1 MGGLGRWQSLF
12 ACCLSECW
20 RAASHQAEVAKNRT
34 VSNRQNKQPATWKP
48 RVPLGRERTSPL
60 RFWQVPSSR
69 TAILS
74 YFTTPS
80 RGCSSQ
86 NREAYTP
93 PITPEVTRAHVGDLP
108 GTWKALLPTK
118 SVPQALID
126 AQATMAQSQPSQLPP
141 TGSANSSRATGT
153 TGVLGKKTGPVANA
167 LYGCNN
173 GCCDPDWLVN
183 DMCWTGD
190 WSWFYFNSP
199 WSWTDSG
206 DDTWTTRSLVCAAI
220 GWSHLKI
227 QVGGDNWAWWVP
239 EGNYQSHAWY
249 AGITWYGAWDSQ
261 HATSRVNMDS
271 TDAKNTNTHC
281 GQFNY

>member
-1 MGGLGRWQSLF
+1 MHA
-12 ACCLSECW
+12 ACRNAGVRRRTRRSGEEPNSIESPEQATGNLE
-20 RAASHQAEVAKNRT
+20 AAS
-34 VSNRQNKQPATWKP
+34 ATRP
-48 RVPLGRERTSPL
+48 GADVTPPVLAS
-60 RFWQVPSSR
+60 
-69 TAILS
+69 AILANGNTVVFYDAKS
-74 YFTTPS
+74 GVLIAEQGS
-80 RGCSSQ
+80 
-86 NREAYTP
+86 AYTP

-249 AGITWYGAWDSQ
+249 ARNHLVWCLG
-261 HATSRVNMDS
+261 
-271 TDAKNTNTHC
+271 
-281 GQFNY
+281 